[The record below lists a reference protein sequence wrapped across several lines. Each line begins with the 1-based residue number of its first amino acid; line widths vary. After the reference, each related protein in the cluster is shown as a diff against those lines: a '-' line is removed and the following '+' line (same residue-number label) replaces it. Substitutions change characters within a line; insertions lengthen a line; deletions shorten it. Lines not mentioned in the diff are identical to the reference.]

1 MERLESAVVELG
13 DLADRLTL
21 VGGCLT
27 PLLITDPAAPPPR
40 PTIDVDL
47 IVEVTTTTAYDRL
60 SLDMRQRGFQPGA
73 DPDDPICRFRKG
85 GIIIDLM
92 PTSPQVLGFGNRW
105 YPLAAATAT
114 RIVLP
119 GGHRLRHASAPCFL
133 ATKIVAFRD
142 RGGGNYL
149 ASPDFEDIVS
159 VVDGRPEL
167 VAELNAAPGELRT
180 WVRAELADMAGDR
193 GFTDSLY
200 GMVPGHGDVRGRVD
214 VVRARFG
221 QLTDSR

>member
-1 MERLESAVVELG
+1 MERLESAVVELC

-105 YPLAAATAT
+105 YPLAAATAAAET
-114 RIVLP
+114 ISPARI
-119 GGHRLRHASAPCFL
+119 S
-133 ATKIVAFRD
+133 
-142 RGGGNYL
+142 
-149 ASPDFEDIVS
+149 
-159 VVDGRPEL
+159 
-167 VAELNAAPGELRT
+167 RT
-180 WVRAELADMAGDR
+180 SSLSWMAGPNW
-193 GFTDSLY
+193 S
-200 GMVPGHGDVRGRVD
+200 
-214 VVRARFG
+214 
-221 QLTDSR
+221 QN